1 MHKSVLR
8 QVLDKLATRPNQRT
22 NAGLIKFLILDSK
35 ILNPESKICPPTP
48 TFAVLSQTAGSAVLT
63 VSKNHPFFGHFVKGK
78 IKDYAR

>member
-1 MHKSVLR
+1 MLKELNA
-8 QVLDKLATRPNQRT
+8 QECDATGHDQGT
-22 NAGLIKFLILDSK
+22 KAGSIKILEPPSK
-35 ILNPESKICPPTP
+35 ILNPKSKICPPTP